1 MVDAT
6 ILIKEK
12 NDETPKL
19 VALEIK
25 SGKPKLSH
33 VNQVRKFIF
42 IKTSNRFTS
51 IAFYCLRDSLIVE
64 IQTSYYT

>member
-19 VALEIK
+19 VALEMK

-33 VNQVRKFIF
+33 VN
-42 IKTSNRFTS
+42 
-51 IAFYCLRDSLIVE
+51 
-64 IQTSYYT
+64 